1 MAYGTIT
8 ETLENVLKRK
18 NTKENMTIR
27 RNKDFLLNSPENGL
41 QELEGIEFQINMPI
55 DLDVDFIVTKY

>member
-8 ETLENVLKRK
+8 ETLDNVLKLG
-18 NTKENMTIR
+18 EIR
-27 RNKDFLLNSPENGL
+27 IFCYSPENGL
-41 QELEGIEFQINMPI
+41 REIEGIEFQINMPI